1 MLASW
6 DTHTETGGGS
16 DTMTKFM
23 HKTKD
28 CDRSNVGSTPFLIMQ
43 QKSVNLIQN
52 QATRQW
58 YKEATFLLYRKV
70 AKCQRVVGYT
80 PMSIYLQI

>member
-1 MLASW
+1 M
-6 DTHTETGGGS
+6 
-16 DTMTKFM
+16 
-23 HKTKD
+23 
-28 CDRSNVGSTPFLIMQ
+28 GSTPFLIMQ

-58 YKEATFLLYRKV
+58 YKEAAFLLYRKV
-70 AKCQRVVGYT
+70 FKYQRVVGYT

>member
-1 MLASW
+1 
-6 DTHTETGGGS
+6 
-16 DTMTKFM
+16 MTKFM

-52 QATRQW
+52 QATKQW

-70 AKCQRVVGYT
+70 FKCQRVVGYT
-80 PMSIYLQI
+80 PTSVYLHI